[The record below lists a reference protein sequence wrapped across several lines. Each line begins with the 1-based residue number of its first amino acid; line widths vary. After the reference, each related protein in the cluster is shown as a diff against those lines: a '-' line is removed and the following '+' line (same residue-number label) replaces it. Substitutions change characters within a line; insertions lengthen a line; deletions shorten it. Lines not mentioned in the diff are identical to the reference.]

1 MALTL
6 IESPR
11 SMIFLKFF
19 PTRMCPLKMHPTI
32 GELCAAKFVDEE
44 WYRAKIEKMSGG
56 DASVLYVDYGN
67 R

>member
-1 MALTL
+1 M
-6 IESPR
+6 
-11 SMIFLKFF
+11 LKFF
-19 PTRMCPLKMHPTI
+19 PTRMCLLKIHPTS

>member
-1 MALTL
+1 M

-11 SMIFLKFF
+11 SMILLEFF
-19 PTRMCPLKMHPTI
+19 PTPMCLLKIHPTS

>member
-1 MALTL
+1 
-6 IESPR
+6 
-11 SMIFLKFF
+11 
-19 PTRMCPLKMHPTI
+19 MCPIKNHPTT

-67 R
+67 RLVSVHIA

>member
-1 MALTL
+1 
-6 IESPR
+6 
-11 SMIFLKFF
+11 
-19 PTRMCPLKMHPTI
+19 MCPKKNHLST

-67 R
+67 RFVSVDIA

>member
-1 MALTL
+1 
-6 IESPR
+6 
-11 SMIFLKFF
+11 
-19 PTRMCPLKMHPTI
+19 MCPLKMHPTV